1 MFRWSVTLIGT
12 NSLKTTLNFM
22 IPEEDYADADAAA
35 TQLLLVLNAV
45 TDANVYN
52 ETLTEIR
59 SGSGTLPS
67 DADVT
72 DEALIVT
79 YLSGTGEAAK
89 YHPVRI
95 PAPID
100 AMFLGDKVTVDI
112 TNQPLQDYIAEL
124 SQHVEVSDG
133 ESINLDID
141 EGIASGYWR
150 SVKKLAK

>member
-1 MFRWSVTLIGT
+1 MFRWTVTLVGT

-22 IPEEDYADADAAA
+22 IPEEDYADANTAA
-35 TQLLLVLNAV
+35 LNLLVALNAV

-59 SGSGTLPS
+59 SGSATLPS

-72 DEALIVT
+72 DEALVIT

-89 YHPVRI
+89 YHPIRI

-112 TNQPLQDYIAEL
+112 ANQPLQDWVAEL

-150 SVKKLAK
+150 SVKKLGR

>member
-1 MFRWSVTLIGT
+1 MFRWTVTLIGT

-22 IPEEDYADADAAA
+22 IPEEDYEDADAAA
-35 TQLLLVLNAV
+35 LNLLVALNAV

-59 SGSGTLPS
+59 SGAATLPS

-72 DEALIVT
+72 DEALVIT
-79 YLSGTGEAAK
+79 YLSGTGESAK
-89 YHPVRI
+89 YHPIRI

-112 TNQPLQDYIAEL
+112 TNQPLQDWVAEL

-133 ESINLDID
+133 ESISLDID

-150 SVKKLAK
+150 SVKKLGR